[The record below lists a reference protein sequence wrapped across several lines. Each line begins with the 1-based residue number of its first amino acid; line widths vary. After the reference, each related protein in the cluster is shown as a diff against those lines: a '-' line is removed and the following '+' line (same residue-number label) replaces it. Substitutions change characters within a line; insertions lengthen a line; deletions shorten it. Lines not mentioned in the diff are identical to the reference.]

1 MISYFLQPTG
11 LINSFIYLFDMD
23 FFYIGIRTIIKL
35 PSNVSEELWI
45 LISTYFEKFPSHCLS
60 LIHNLLQLNSTPGQ
74 VLEDNLTKFILQEN
88 INDYDKIKLSTVLK
102 ILASS
107 SSFDRICTNLLT
119 NLINSWTS
127 IYYKYLRNLL
137 RFFWFI

>member
-1 MISYFLQPTG
+1 LFV
-11 LINSFIYLFDMD
+11 FYLFNID
-23 FFYIGIRTIIKL
+23 FVSIGIRTIIKL

-60 LIHNLLQLNSTPGQ
+60 LINNLLQLNSTPGQ

-102 ILASS
+102 VLASS
-107 SSFDRICTNLLT
+107 ATYDRICTNLLI

-127 IYYKYLRNLL
+127 IYYRRVEKYVKIFCLFSSKNSS
-137 RFFWFI
+137 IE

>member
-1 MISYFLQPTG
+1 LFV
-11 LINSFIYLFDMD
+11 FYLFNID
-23 FFYIGIRTIIKL
+23 FVSIGIRTIIKL

-127 IYYKYLRNLL
+127 IYYKRVEKYVKIFCLFSSKNSS
-137 RFFWFI
+137 IE